1 VASEEDGEDGEV
13 GENTKEE
20 ISEGEGSKPLYSLG
34 FGGRKALL
42 SIPNGATARYLPKW
56 VVALVLLGQ
65 KLPGLPLPNQAVQEA
80 HTGNPPQSALLPIW
94 EYGTTQHSPAPWH
107 YQCAC
112 SFLGVLNIDPIQSLE
127 MAGDA

>member
-1 VASEEDGEDGEV
+1 MDGCGVWGGWRRWRSWGEY
-13 GENTKEE
+13 
-20 ISEGEGSKPLYSLG
+20 EGRNFGRGGSKPLYSLG

-80 HTGNPPQSALLPIW
+80 HTGKPSKISPIAYLGIWHNTTLPGSLALSVCMFI
-94 EYGTTQHSPAPWH
+94 
-107 YQCAC
+107 
-112 SFLGVLNIDPIQSLE
+112 LGGLE
-127 MAGDA
+127 H

>member
-1 VASEEDGEDGEV
+1 MASEEDGEDGEV

-80 HTGNPPQSALLPIW
+80 HTGKPSKISPIAYLGIWHNTTLPGSLALSVCMFI
-94 EYGTTQHSPAPWH
+94 
-107 YQCAC
+107 
-112 SFLGVLNIDPIQSLE
+112 LGGLE
-127 MAGDA
+127 H